1 MDLVKSIFG
10 FSETILQKGGNILNN
25 IKERLSKL
33 GKTQVW
39 LLKKLREIGL
49 EVQPPQLCNI
59 INGIYTYPK
68 AKSVLE
74 ECENILSIEEMNTL
88 A

>member
-1 MDLVKSIFG
+1 MV
-10 FSETILQKGGNILNN
+10 NN
-25 IKERLSKL
+25 IKERLGKL

-39 LLKKLREIGL
+39 LLKRLREMGMEI
-49 EVQPPQLCNI
+49 QPPQLSNI
-59 INGIYTYPK
+59 INGVYTYPK

-74 ECENILSIEEMNTL
+74 ECENILCIEEANTP